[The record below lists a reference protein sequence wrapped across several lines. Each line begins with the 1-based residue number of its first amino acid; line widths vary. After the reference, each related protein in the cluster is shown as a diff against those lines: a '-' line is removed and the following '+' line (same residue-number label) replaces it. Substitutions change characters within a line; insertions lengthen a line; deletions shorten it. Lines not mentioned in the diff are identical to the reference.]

1 MPRARQTGKRR
12 KIGNGRWRPG
22 GLLLGAVG
30 VFSCLAGCSSL
41 TSTAGGGDPLLGE
54 QPRNQAPPR
63 TSAAPVKTGAL
74 VPPIPSPHLSSSP
87 AALAAGTLVG
97 GRPLAIDDQQPTPP
111 TAGTQLRRPEPIV
124 QPLPRSPAPPG
135 LLTAGSWVP
144 AAQTAANDPWQAQL
158 RARGVLWQRQ
168 EQVLE
173 GVKFIALVP
182 HRQQPNVTH
191 TYEATARDY
200 PSAVQA
206 VLQQIDAQR

>member
-1 MPRARQTGKRR
+1 MPRARQTGKRW

-63 TSAAPVKTGAL
+63 PSSTPVKTGAL

-87 AALAAGTLVG
+87 AALAAGSLVG

-111 TAGTQLRRPEPIV
+111 TAGTQLR
-124 QPLPRSPAPPG
+124 
-135 LLTAGSWVP
+135 
-144 AAQTAANDPWQAQL
+144 
-158 RARGVLWQRQ
+158 ARGVLWQRQ
-168 EQVLE
+168 EQVPE
-173 GVKFIALVP
+173 GLRFTALVP
-182 HRQQPNVTH
+182 LRQQPDITR
-191 TYEATARDY
+191 TYVAVASDY